1 MESLGTVDKA
11 VDVLFALHGAAGA
24 LGVTALARSLGLPKS
39 STHRLLATLTRR
51 GLVER
56 TDGGRYRPGI
66 GLVALGLGAM
76 EREPLCTAARPVLE
90 SSAAALGETV
100 FLVDA
105 RGRHLV
111 VLDKVEGRG
120 FLRAAPQVG
129 SVVPVHATAA
139 GKLFLAHAPERVEPA
154 PASPER
160 FTARTLRSRRALER
174 AAREARE
181 QGYAEN
187 RDEWIEGLSVLAVP
201 IFARGELFGVLAVA
215 ASSPRMAELGGR
227 VRRCAL
233 DAAASIAARLEGRVE
248 EAS

>member
-1 MESLGTVDKA
+1 
-11 VDVLFALHGAAGA
+11 
-24 LGVTALARSLGLPKS
+24 
-39 STHRLLATLTRR
+39 
-51 GLVER
+51 
-56 TDGGRYRPGI
+56 
-66 GLVALGLGAM
+66 
-76 EREPLCTAARPVLE
+76 
-90 SSAAALGETV
+90 
-100 FLVDA
+100 
-105 RGRHLV
+105 